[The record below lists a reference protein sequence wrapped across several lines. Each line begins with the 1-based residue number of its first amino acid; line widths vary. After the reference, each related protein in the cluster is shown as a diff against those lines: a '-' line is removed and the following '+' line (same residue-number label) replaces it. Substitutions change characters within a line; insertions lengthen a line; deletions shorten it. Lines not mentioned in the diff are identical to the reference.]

1 MLMTLSQ
8 NYVIIFLQGEG
19 RGSFF
24 SNRGPKMEE
33 KGPKADG
40 REQKQKK
47 WTKTPS
53 QGDFFNVGFASSR
66 VNILATNAVFLP

>member
-1 MLMTLSQ
+1 MDRNPLHK
-8 NYVIIFLQGEG
+8 IISIYLYGNIDKAYCREKG
-19 RGSFF
+19 MGSFF
-24 SNRGPKMEE
+24 SKMGPKMEE

-53 QGDFFNVGFASSR
+53 QDDFFNVWFDC
-66 VNILATNAVFLP
+66 